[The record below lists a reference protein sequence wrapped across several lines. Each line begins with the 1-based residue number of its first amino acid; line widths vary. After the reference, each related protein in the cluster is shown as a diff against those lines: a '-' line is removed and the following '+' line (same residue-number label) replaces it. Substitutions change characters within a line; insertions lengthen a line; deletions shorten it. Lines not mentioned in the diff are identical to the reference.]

1 MNQFSYYLEAK
12 TGEIDKIKELNFI
25 ILNKIQEMDFLI
37 EQAKK
42 TIENLKEISFF
53 QEEKREVF
61 FINTNNS
68 TLNNELINSV
78 VTVRNRFSKEVKKQN
93 SNKKAIE
100 TLTQE
105 IKQLRSVV
113 YSQNFEC
120 IYLNTL
126 NIIDEEDATEIKD
139 TSLEIKDTSLNAS
152 IIHNDGRRKS
162 IRGMRRSFSIPKL
175 NFAKLNAN
183 IKVDNSIKEEMI
195 SSLRS
200 IDNKKKS
207 RNSDTKLYNVNTSS
221 IDNNFSLV
229 H

>member
-93 SNKKAIE
+93 SNKKPIG

-113 YSQNFEC
+113 YSQNFEY

-126 NIIDEEDATEIKD
+126 NIIDEEDAT
-139 TSLEIKDTSLNAS
+139 EIKDTSLNAS

>member
-93 SNKKAIE
+93 SNKKTIE

-139 TSLEIKDTSLNAS
+139 TSLNTS

>member
-93 SNKKAIE
+93 SNKKTIG

-126 NIIDEEDATEIKD
+126 NIIDAEDAT
-139 TSLEIKDTSLNAS
+139 EIKDTSLNAS

>member
-93 SNKKAIE
+93 SNKKTIE

-126 NIIDEEDATEIKD
+126 NIIDEEDAT
-139 TSLEIKDTSLNAS
+139 EIKDTSLNAS

>member
-105 IKQLRSVV
+105 IKQLRFVV

-126 NIIDEEDATEIKD
+126 NIIDEEDAT
-139 TSLEIKDTSLNAS
+139 EIKDTSLNAS

>member
-78 VTVRNRFSKEVKKQN
+78 VTVRNRFSKEIKKQN
-93 SNKKAIE
+93 SNKKTIE

-126 NIIDEEDATEIKD
+126 NIIDEEDAT
-139 TSLEIKDTSLNAS
+139 EIKDTSLNAS

>member
-78 VTVRNRFSKEVKKQN
+78 VTVRNRFSKEIKKQN
-93 SNKKAIE
+93 SNKKTIE

-113 YSQNFEC
+113 YSQNFEY

-126 NIIDEEDATEIKD
+126 NIIDEEDAT
-139 TSLEIKDTSLNAS
+139 EIKDTSLNAS

>member
-93 SNKKAIE
+93 SNKKTIG

-113 YSQNFEC
+113 YSQNFEW

-126 NIIDEEDATEIKD
+126 NIIDEEDAT
-139 TSLEIKDTSLNAS
+139 EIKDTSLNAS

>member
-93 SNKKAIE
+93 SNKKTIG

-139 TSLEIKDTSLNAS
+139 TSLNAS
-152 IIHNDGRRKS
+152 IINNDGRRKS

-200 IDNKKKS
+200 IDNNKKS

>member
-78 VTVRNRFSKEVKKQN
+78 VTVRNRFSKEIKKQN
-93 SNKKAIE
+93 SNKKTIE

-113 YSQNFEC
+113 YSQNFER

-126 NIIDEEDATEIKD
+126 NIIDEEDAT
-139 TSLEIKDTSLNAS
+139 EIKDTSLNAS

>member
-1 MNQFSYYLEAK
+1 M
-12 TGEIDKIKELNFI
+12 
-25 ILNKIQEMDFLI
+25 
-37 EQAKK
+37 
-42 TIENLKEISFF
+42 
-53 QEEKREVF
+53 F

-93 SNKKAIE
+93 SNKKTIG

-113 YSQNFEC
+113 YSQNFEY

-126 NIIDEEDATEIKD
+126 NIIDEEDAT
-139 TSLEIKDTSLNAS
+139 EIKDTSLNAS

>member
-78 VTVRNRFSKEVKKQN
+78 VTVRNRFSKEVKKHN
-93 SNKKAIE
+93 SNKKTIE

-113 YSQNFEC
+113 CSQNFEC

-126 NIIDEEDATEIKD
+126 NIIDEEDAT
-139 TSLEIKDTSLNAS
+139 EIKDTSLNAS

>member
-93 SNKKAIE
+93 SNKKTIG

-126 NIIDEEDATEIKD
+126 NIIDEEDAT
-139 TSLEIKDTSLNAS
+139 EIKDTSLNAS

>member
-93 SNKKAIE
+93 SNKKTIE

-113 YSQNFEC
+113 YSQNFEY

-126 NIIDEEDATEIKD
+126 NIIDEEDAT
-139 TSLEIKDTSLNAS
+139 EIKDTSLNAS

>member
-93 SNKKAIE
+93 SNKKTIG

-126 NIIDEEDATEIKD
+126 NIIDEEDAT
-139 TSLEIKDTSLNAS
+139 EIKDTSLNAS

-200 IDNKKKS
+200 IDNNKKS

>member
-78 VTVRNRFSKEVKKQN
+78 VTVRNRFSKEVK
-93 SNKKAIE
+93 
-100 TLTQE
+100 
-105 IKQLRSVV
+105 
-113 YSQNFEC
+113 
-120 IYLNTL
+120 
-126 NIIDEEDATEIKD
+126 
-139 TSLEIKDTSLNAS
+139 
-152 IIHNDGRRKS
+152 
-162 IRGMRRSFSIPKL
+162 
-175 NFAKLNAN
+175 
-183 IKVDNSIKEEMI
+183 
-195 SSLRS
+195 
-200 IDNKKKS
+200 
-207 RNSDTKLYNVNTSS
+207 
-221 IDNNFSLV
+221 
-229 H
+229 

>member
-93 SNKKAIE
+93 SNKKTIG

-113 YSQNFEC
+113 YSQNFEY

-126 NIIDEEDATEIKD
+126 NIIDEEDAT
-139 TSLEIKDTSLNAS
+139 EIKDTSLNAS

-162 IRGMRRSFSIPKL
+162 IRGMRRSISIPKL

>member
-93 SNKKAIE
+93 SNKKTIG

-105 IKQLRSVV
+105 IKQLHSVV

-126 NIIDEEDATEIKD
+126 NIIDEEDAT
-139 TSLEIKDTSLNAS
+139 EIKDTSLNAS

>member
-93 SNKKAIE
+93 SNKKTIG

-113 YSQNFEC
+113 YSQNFEY

-126 NIIDEEDATEIKD
+126 NIIDEEDAT
-139 TSLEIKDTSLNAS
+139 EIKDTSLNAS